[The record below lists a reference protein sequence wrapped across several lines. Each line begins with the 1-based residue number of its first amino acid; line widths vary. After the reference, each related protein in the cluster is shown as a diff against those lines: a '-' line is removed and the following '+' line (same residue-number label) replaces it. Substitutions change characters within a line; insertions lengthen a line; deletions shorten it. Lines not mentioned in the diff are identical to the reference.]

1 MPEPTVFNGR
11 YELHRRLGKGGMAEV
26 FLARDLQL
34 DRPVAVKVLFP
45 EYANDPNFVARFRR
59 EAQAAANLNHPNIVG
74 VFDWGQEHGTYFI
87 VMEYVEGRSLAD
99 LIRTNGRVPATTAV
113 DVATDIA
120 AALGAAHRAGVLH
133 RDIKPG
139 NIMVTPAGMVKVAD
153 WGIGRALDASVEDNL
168 TQTGAVMGTATYFSP
183 EQAQGLP
190 LDQGSDLYALG
201 VVLYEMLTGRTP
213 FTGDSPVSIAYKHVQ
228 EPPRPPRSINLD
240 IPVELEAITMQL
252 LEKKPA
258 DRYASADDLRADLR
272 RYREGFRVH
281 AMQRETGAAAVAGTA
296 VATTAST
303 AGTQVVPQVGAT
315 VSQHRVEEPGGPAYV
330 APPPERSGGWVF
342 VVALVALLA
351 VLAGLLYLL
360 AQNFNVFEDDGEPDA
375 VQIDIPTVE
384 DLDRTTARQ
393 QLEALG
399 FVVAEEAEQVQDPAQ
414 VDRVI
419 RQNPQGGIRAD
430 QGSTVTITVGSQ
442 NTFAMPNLAG
452 STPDAARNTLS
463 GLGFTGEVRE
473 TQEASETVDA
483 GEIIGTDP
491 AAGTQVATSSTIT
504 LQVSTGPPLVPV
516 PSCNTLTESDCVNAV
531 SAAGFTPEVV
541 QQPDPDV
548 DEGRV
553 VRTEPAG
560 ATEAENGSIVRIIVS
575 SGPGTTSVPPVVGLD
590 EDAARG
596 ALDDA
601 GFGVNVVDQPVTEG
615 SADDGRVISQNPGGN
630 TQAEP
635 GSTVTIVVGRA
646 DVGD

>member
-45 EYANDPNFVARFRR
+45 EFANDPNFVARFRR

-99 LIRTNGRVPATTAV
+99 LIRTNGKVPPSTAV

-139 NIMVTPAGMVKVAD
+139 NILVTPAGMVKVAD
-153 WGIGRALDASVEDNL
+153 WGIGRALDAGVEENL

-213 FTGDSPVSIAYKHVQ
+213 FTGDSPVAIAYKHVQ
-228 EPPRPPRSINLD
+228 EPPRPLRSIDLD

-272 RYREGFRVH
+272 RYREGFKVN
-281 AMQRETGAAAVAGTA
+281 AMQRGAGAV

-303 AGTQVVPQVGAT
+303 AGTQLVPEVPAT
-315 VSQHRVEEPGGPAYV
+315 VSQYRVEDAGGPAY
-330 APPPERSGGWVF
+330 APPPPERGGWLF
-342 VVALVALLA
+342 VVALVALLG
-351 VLAGLLYLL
+351 VLGVLLFLL
-360 AQNFNVFEDDGEPDA
+360 ARNWDVFDDEGDTD
-375 VQIDIPTVE
+375 VLQVDIPTVE
-384 DLDRTTARQ
+384 GLDRATARE

-399 FVVAEEAEQVQDPAQ
+399 FVVVEEAEQVQDGAQ
-414 VDRVI
+414 VDKVI
-419 RQNPQGGIRAD
+419 RQSPQGGIRAD
-430 QGSTVTITVGSQ
+430 EGSTVTITVGSQ
-442 NTFAMPNLAG
+442 NTFAMPNLTG
-452 STPDAARNTLS
+452 STPDAARNTLA

-473 TQEASETVDA
+473 TPQENDTVEA
-483 GEIIGTDP
+483 GEIIGTEP
-491 AAGTQVATSSTIT
+491 AAGTQVATTATINLIVSS
-504 LQVSTGPPLVPV
+504 GPPLVPV
-516 PSCNTLTESDCVNAV
+516 PSCATLTESDCVNVV

-541 QQPDPDV
+541 QQPDPEV

-553 VRTEPAG
+553 VRTEPG
-560 ATEAENGSIVRIIVS
+560 TGTEAENGSTVTIIVS
-575 SGPGTTSVPPVVGLD
+575 SGPGTATVPPVTGLT
-590 EDAARG
+590 EEAARS

-601 GFGVNVVDQPVTEG
+601 GFAVNVVDQPVAAD
-615 SADDGRVISQNPGGN
+615 SADDGKVISQNPGGN
-630 TQAEP
+630 TQAPP
-635 GSTVTIVVGRA
+635 GSTITIVVGQA